1 MFLGEIVIIALLVGL
16 NGFFAMSE
24 LALVSSR
31 KARLQTLANEG
42 SRGAARALRL
52 LDEPTNLLSTVQI
65 GITLIGIFAGAYG
78 GATLSE
84 PLGAFLKRF
93 PLLAEHSQAIA
104 FGLVVV
110 LITYFSLI
118 IGELVPKRIAL
129 NHAERIASGV
139 ALPMQILARAGAP
152 LVWLL
157 RISTELVLRLLGVKP
172 KPDSTV
178 TEEEVKS
185 MIAEG
190 TQSGVFEPAESEIL
204 ESVLRLTDRFARSI
218 MVPRPDVIWLDA
230 NDPASVILD
239 EIKEGGHSRYPV
251 CRGGVEDILGVVSTR
266 ELLEQQRSTGQ
277 INVEAACHAPV
288 FINETMPIWTVLD
301 RFKSADLHMAIVL
314 DEHGSFEG
322 IVTPLDIL
330 GALAGALPEG
340 RGDDEEAAFIQR
352 ADGSWLADGRTS
364 IDMIERRFA
373 LPSMNKEG
381 DFVTLAGFVLQ
392 QLGRL
397 PEEGENFEWQ
407 GWRFEVIDMD
417 GRRIDKVLIEKLND
431 DLDASG

>member
-1 MFLGEIVIIALLVGL
+1 MFLGELLIIALLVGL

-31 KARLQTLANEG
+31 RARLQTMADEG
-42 SRGAARALRL
+42 SRGAMRALRL
-52 LDEPTNLLSTVQI
+52 LEQPTNLLSTVQI

-78 GATLSE
+78 GATLAE
-84 PLGAFLKRF
+84 PLAAILQQY
-93 PLLAEHSQAIA
+93 PLFAEHAQGIA
-104 FGLVVV
+104 FGGVVV

-129 NHAERIASGV
+129 NHAERIASFV
-139 ALPMQILARAGAP
+139 ALPMQILARVGAP

-190 TQSGVFEPAESEIL
+190 TQSGVFEPAERDLL
-204 ESVLRLTDRFARSI
+204 ESVLRMTDRSVRSI
-218 MVPRPDVIWLDA
+218 MIPRPDVMWLDV

-239 EIKEGGHSRYPV
+239 EIKQGGHSRYPV
-251 CRGGVEDILGVVSTR
+251 CRGGVDDILGVVSAR
-266 ELLEQQRSTGQ
+266 DLLEQQRRDGR
-277 INVEAACHAPV
+277 IDLEAACQTPV
-288 FINETMPIWTVLD
+288 FINETMPVWTVLE
-301 RFKSADLHMAIVL
+301 RFQSANLHLAIVL

-330 GALAGALPEG
+330 DALAGALPEG
-340 RGDDEEAAFIQR
+340 RADEEPDFTKR
-352 ADGSWLADGRTS
+352 SDGSWLVDGRAA
-364 IDMIERRFA
+364 IDTIERHFS
-373 LPSMNKEG
+373 LPGMSKQG
-381 DFVTLAGFVLQ
+381 DFATLAGFVLQ

-407 GWRFEVIDMD
+407 GWRFEVIDLD
-417 GRRIDKVLIEKLND
+417 GRRIDKVLMQKLSD